1 VASLYFTIIGLAT
14 VGFGD
19 ITPGLFGF
27 FEGGLCVIESVCV
40 CVRERERERGREGE
54 RERER
59 EREREI
65 ISNITT
71 GQQANDAERR

>member
-40 CVRERERERGREGE
+40 CVCVCVYERERESE
-54 RERER
+54 
-59 EREREI
+59 
-65 ISNITT
+65 
-71 GQQANDAERR
+71 